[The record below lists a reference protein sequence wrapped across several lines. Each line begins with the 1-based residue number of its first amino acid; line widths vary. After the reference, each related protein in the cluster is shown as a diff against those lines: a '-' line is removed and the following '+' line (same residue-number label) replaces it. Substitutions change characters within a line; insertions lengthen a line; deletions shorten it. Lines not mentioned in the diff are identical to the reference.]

1 MGIAEVVGDGRG
13 AGHHLL
19 GRVAADQW
27 SRQPLTG
34 ARDADG
40 RDHFAVVVAHWR
52 GDAAHVDLALLL
64 VGGIATA
71 ADRVQLREQRIDV
84 GDSRGREAW
93 QAGDAVVP
101 RPPRAGGRP
110 AAPCRG
116 RCSEQAGPRRRGTS
130 CTRPVVPTGPVR
142 GREHASSQARP
153 LGRPRRSRRAGR
165 PGGAGPAC
173 ARRGPTWRLR
183 RV

>member
-1 MGIAEVVGDGRG
+1 MGIAEVVGDGCG

-93 QAGDAVVP
+93 QAGDAVV
-101 RPPRAGGRP
+101 
-110 AAPCRG
+110 
-116 RCSEQAGPRRRGTS
+116 RRDL
-130 CTRPVVPTGPVR
+130 
-142 GREHASSQARP
+142 
-153 LGRPRRSRRAGR
+153 LGRVEGQQRLAEVVQWAGRTAPARDFMYATGRSDRTRSR
-165 PGGAGPAC
+165 
-173 ARRGPTWRLR
+173 
-183 RV
+183 